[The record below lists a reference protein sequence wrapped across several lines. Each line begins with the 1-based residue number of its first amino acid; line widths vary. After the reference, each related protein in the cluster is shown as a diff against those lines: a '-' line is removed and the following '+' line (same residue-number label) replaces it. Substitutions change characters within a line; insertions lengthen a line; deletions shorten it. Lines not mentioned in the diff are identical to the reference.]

1 LLLTWIPPF
10 TASSTKKEKNMDM
23 GLKGLKAIVTGG
35 TKGIGRAV
43 AETFAREGTD
53 VAICARSAG
62 EVEKTVAAL
71 KEFGVK
77 ATGRAI
83 DVADRTALQ
92 SWVKDVAEEFGGID
106 ILVGNVSALS
116 MEDTEAS
123 WNLGFQVDLMHCVR
137 MVEAAMPFLEKS
149 KAASVVVIS
158 SVSGREVD
166 LCAGPYGAFKAALV
180 HYAKGLSFRYAS
192 KGLRANAVSPG
203 DTDFEGSLWEP
214 MKKDD
219 PKLFAECLA
228 LSPIGRMAT
237 PQEIANGVVFL
248 SSPAASF
255 INGTNLVIDGAL
267 TRAVQ
272 L

>member
-1 LLLTWIPPF
+1 
-10 TASSTKKEKNMDM
+10 MDM
-23 GLKGLKAIVTGG
+23 GLKGLRAVVTGG

-43 AETFAREGTD
+43 AETFAREGAH
-53 VAICARSAG
+53 VAICARSQT
-62 EVEKTVAAL
+62 EVEKTVEHL
-71 KEFGVK
+71 RSLGVR

-83 DVADRTALQ
+83 DVADRSALQ
-92 SWVKDVAEEFGGID
+92 EWVKDVAEEFGGID

-116 MEDTEAS
+116 MDDTEES
-123 WNLGFQVDLMHCVR
+123 WNKGFQIDLMHCVR
-137 MVEAAMPFLEKS
+137 MVEAALPHLEKS

-192 KGLRANAVSPG
+192 KGLRANSVSPG

-214 MKKDD
+214 MKRDD

-228 LSPIGRMAT
+228 LSPIGRMAA

>member
-1 LLLTWIPPF
+1 
-10 TASSTKKEKNMDM
+10 MDL

-35 TKGIGRAV
+35 TKGIGGAV

-53 VAICARSAG
+53 VAICARSAAD
-62 EVEKTVAAL
+62 VEKMVAELQALGVRAIGRAVDVSDGDALQAWVRDVAA
-71 KEFGVK
+71 
-77 ATGRAI
+77 
-83 DVADRTALQ
+83 
-92 SWVKDVAEEFGGID
+92 EFGGID
-106 ILVGNVSALS
+106 IVVGNVSALS

-123 WNLGFQVDLMHCVR
+123 WNLGFQIDLMHCVR
-137 MVEAAMPFLEKS
+137 MVDAAMPYLEQS

-166 LCAGPYGAFKAALV
+166 AMSGPYGAFKAALV
-180 HYAKGLSFRYAS
+180 HYAKGLSFRYAG

-203 DTDFEGSLWEP
+203 DTYYEGGVWTP
-214 MKKDD
+214 MERDD

-228 LSPIGRMAT
+228 LSPIGRMAE
-237 PQEIANGVVFL
+237 PQEIANGIVFL

-267 TRAVQ
+267 TRGVQ